1 MATNNNSFFPN
12 LFTGIAQSA
21 FVKQE
26 QATQALPSCSGNEE
40 EDDRGSGRLLPAS
53 SPEAEAE

>member
-1 MATNNNSFFPN
+1 MSSNNFFPT

-26 QATQALPSCSGNEE
+26 QANQTLPSCSGDE
-40 EDDRGSGRLLPAS
+40 EDSDRGSGRLLP
-53 SPEAEAE
+53 EANTEVEPNP